1 MMSPEEEARA
11 NLYGLL
17 ARLFCAP
24 ADAALLG
31 ALASAGPIE
40 ADEGGLAAA
49 WRALGRAAA
58 QADAER
64 VREEYEAQF
73 VGTGKAPVSLY
84 ASAYLIRY
92 SSEMPLAELRGQ
104 LAAMGL
110 ARRNNVNEPEDH
122 IAALC
127 EVMRHLIAH
136 QKKDLHAQ
144 RPFFER
150 WIRPTAEPLC
160 NAIEKT
166 QGANFYRAVARLA
179 RSFFSVEQSAFEM
192 L

>member
-73 VGTGKAPVSLY
+73 VGTGKAPISLY

>member
-40 ADEGGLAAA
+40 AEEGGLAAA